1 MQAKQM
7 AYHEDSIA
15 VLSYC
20 FHMKGKHRDIFWNK
34 KYGEKHNHLMPMI
47 DNPCD
52 VRRLSS
58 EPFDVFGKEY
68 KGPLSPK
75 GAYSWKYI

>member
-1 MQAKQM
+1 
-7 AYHEDSIA
+7 
-15 VLSYC
+15 
-20 FHMKGKHRDIFWNK
+20 
-34 KYGEKHNHLMPMI
+34 MI

-75 GAYSWKYI
+75 GAYS

>member
-7 AYHEDSIA
+7 AYHEGPIA

-20 FHMKGKHRDIFWNK
+20 FHVKGKYRDIFRNK
-34 KYGEKHNHLMPMI
+34 KYGEKHNELMPMI
-47 DNPCD
+47 ENPCD
-52 VRRLSS
+52 VRRISS
-58 EPFDVFGKEY
+58 EPFNVFGIEY

-75 GAYSWKYI
+75 EAYS

>member
-1 MQAKQM
+1 
-7 AYHEDSIA
+7 
-15 VLSYC
+15 
-20 FHMKGKHRDIFWNK
+20 MKGKHRNIFWSK
-34 KYGEKHNHLMPMI
+34 KYGEKHNELMPMI

-75 GAYSWKYI
+75 GAYGWKYI